1 MSQSQLS
8 EPLSADGCSSPA
20 ENVDS
25 LQDKESKEPTS
36 RRSNDA
42 VLHSGSDSAEDG
54 VGAAADNVDACSEG
68 VSRPSCDGPKDGVD
82 HRSPNAAQKPCGR
95 KGIERK
101 NFSKQVV
108 DALQSWFYKNISHPY
123 ASPCDQHAAQ
133 RCLPL
138 LRLRPLRPSIS

>member
-1 MSQSQLS
+1 MSLSQHT
-8 EPLSADGCSSPA
+8 EPAPAVCCSSPA

-25 LQDKESKEPTS
+25 QQVKESKEPTLRS
-36 RRSNDA
+36 SNDA
-42 VLHSGSDSAEDG
+42 VLHYGSDCAEDG
-54 VGAAADNVDACSEG
+54 EDAAAGDVDACAEG

-82 HRSPNAAQKPCGR
+82 RRSPNAARKPCGR

-123 ASPCDQHAAQ
+123 ASPCDQP
-133 RCLPL
+133 C
-138 LRLRPLRPSIS
+138 I